1 MVIKSIRMAVL
12 GVAVLTAGVFAA
24 ETQPA
29 DPSLGAGKVVTLD
42 EFFNHQEKNGKQ
54 FHYVWEDTA
63 NSGFSKFGDVWKEN
77 GAQVEGLHE
86 APTTE
91 DLKKTSVYIICNPS
105 TAKNAADG
113 KPNYIDEKSIDAIE
127 NWVKDGGVLLML
139 ANDKNNCEFEH
150 YNKLAE
156 RFGFQY
162 DGNLRNTAPKPTDR
176 PHAIF
181 TRERDHF
188 PDHPLFA
195 GLDKIY
201 MKEIS
206 TITVKDPSTALFVV
220 DKDPKESDPKSGGV
234 GEGKDVVMFTAKI
247 GKGTVLA
254 IGDPWIYNEYIDLNK
269 PPVDN
274 RHGAVNLVQWLL
286 SQAQPVAGK

>member
-1 MVIKSIRMAVL
+1 MLV
-12 GVAVLTAGVFAA
+12 
-24 ETQPA
+24 
-29 DPSLGAGKVVTLD
+29 
-42 EFFNHQEKNGKQ
+42 
-54 FHYVWEDTA
+54 
-63 NSGFSKFGDVWKEN
+63 
-77 GAQVEGLHE
+77 
-86 APTTE
+86 
-91 DLKKTSVYIICNPS
+91 
-105 TAKNAADG
+105 
-113 KPNYIDEKSIDAIE
+113 
-127 NWVKDGGVLLML
+127 ML

-206 TITVKDPSTALFVV
+206 TITVKDPSNALFIV
-220 DKDPKESDPKSGGV
+220 DKDPKESDPKSGGL
-234 GEGKDVVMFTAKI
+234 GEGKDVVMFTAQRLAW
-247 GKGTVLA
+247 GRLLA

-286 SQAQPVAGK
+286 SQAVKPAAGK

>member
-1 MVIKSIRMAVL
+1 MVMKTIRMAVL
-12 GVAVLTAGVFAA
+12 GVTVLAAGALAA

-29 DPSLGAGKVVTLD
+29 NPALGAGKVVTLD

-63 NSGFSKFGDVWKEN
+63 NSGFSKFGEVWKEN
-77 GAQVEGLHE
+77 GATVQKLHE
-86 APTTE
+86 APTAE
-91 DLKKTSVYIICNPS
+91 DLKKTSVYILVNPS
-105 TAKNAADG
+105 TEKNAAG
-113 KPNYIDEKSIDAIE
+113 NQPNYIDEKSIDAIE
-127 NWVKDGGVLLML
+127 AWVKDGGVLLML

-156 RFGFQY
+156 RFGFTF
-162 DGNLRNTAPKPTDR
+162 DGNLRNTAPRPADR

-181 TRERDHF
+181 ERERDHF
-188 PDHPLFA
+188 PNHPLFA
-195 GLDKIY
+195 GLDRIY
-201 MKEIS
+201 MKEIT
-206 TITVKDPSTALFVV
+206 TITVKDPSTALLVV

-234 GEGKDVVMFTAKI
+234 GEGKDVIMFAAKV

-274 RHGAVNLVQWLL
+274 RKGAVNLVQWLL
-286 SQAQPVAGK
+286 TAAQPVAGK